1 MSICKSHLKKVKV
14 RWNVNFNVYYQ
25 SCELIQLTVVLHR
38 CQATHHQ
45 VFCLWLYLLTS
56 SVCQYLKKANSNIC
70 MTKTQMITQRKWLK
84 SHVTLKICTCIFC
97 KSQSC
102 VHCKGIRNSP
112 AANPGTWCHTCRWSC
127 PLSKISASE
136 RASLSASV
144 QIRLHGKSIVW
155 ENSGAKERATVLVI
169 LSSCTIAKM
178 LTHQI
183 LKLYKI

>member
-1 MSICKSHLKKVKV
+1 MKC
-14 RWNVNFNVYYQ
+14 WVNFNFYYQ

-112 AANPGTWCHTCRWSC
+112 EANPGTWCHTCRWSC